1 MLSCASLTS
10 CSDDEPGK
18 IELAEDESSNVSVAA
33 NTSSGS
39 INFTAA
45 APWSA
50 YTSAQSRSS
59 DDAGWIHLDTTNGSA
74 GEVSLTFTL
83 DNNTSGSNRTAYIII
98 LCEDDKLVITI
109 TQTTEIEDDPTKNG
123 DDPVACAGL
132 VQIEVKRYVN
142 ANGTGYSYDGTSNY
156 VLQYNDDLLIRFV
169 ATSRDDMVDGAADN
183 YCINT
188 ETAVFIWDG
197 IDKNDV
203 KSVNVGDVTKTT
215 YYPSLRQETGDY
227 NEHYAEFKNGLAVKG
242 WYKWDDDDR
251 PSNWEATYNNNGYL
265 ASSKNDDGDGSGE
278 WSTHTLTW
286 TDGCLTNIGCT
297 ENYVTTITYDAS
309 LTNPYPLLDLNWLL
323 PTDLECY
330 DFAVGDPSKIFAAL
344 GLMGNPS
351 KYLITSITEYD
362 GKTYYSNK
370 MDYKENTSERTV
382 VTVSRFIN
390 NSLDSYSEWTINY
403 SNK

>member
-1 MLSCASLTS
+1 
-10 CSDDEPGK
+10 
-18 IELAEDESSNVSVAA
+18 
-33 NTSSGS
+33 
-39 INFTAA
+39 
-45 APWSA
+45 
-50 YTSAQSRSS
+50 
-59 DDAGWIHLDTTNGSA
+59 LDTTNGSA

-109 TQTTEIEDDPTKNG
+109 TQTPEIEDDPTEIEDN
-123 DDPVACAGL
+123 PIACAGL

-142 ANGTGYSYDGTSNY
+142 ANGTGYSYAGTSNY
-156 VLQYNDDLLIRFV
+156 ELQYNDDLLIRFV

-188 ETAVFIWDG
+188 ETAVFFWDG
-197 IDKNDV
+197 ITKNDV
-203 KSVNVGDVTKTT
+203 KSVKVEGGTKVI
-215 YYPSLRQETGDY
+215 YYPSGSWKTCDD
-227 NEHYAEFKNGLAVKG
+227 NEHYVEFKNGRAVKG

-251 PSNWEATYNNNGYL
+251 PSNWETTYNNNGYL
-265 ASSKNDDGDGSGE
+265 AGTKSDDGDGSGE

-286 TDGCLTNIGCT
+286 TDGCLTNIGCS
-297 ENYVTTITYDAS
+297 EKYVTTITYDAS
-309 LTNPYPLLDLNWLL
+309 LTNQCPLLDLNWLL

-330 DFAVGDPSKIFAAL
+330 DFAVGDPTKIFAAL
-344 GLMGNPS
+344 GLMGNSS

-382 VTVSRFIN
+382 VTVNRYIDN
-390 NSLDSYSEWTINY
+390 GLDSYSEWTINY
-403 SNK
+403 SNIK

>member
-1 MLSCASLTS
+1 MLTCTSLTS
-10 CSDDEPGK
+10 CGGNDEPGK
-18 IELAEDESSNVSVAA
+18 IELTEGESSNISVAA
-33 NTSSGS
+33 NTSSGI

-59 DDAGWIHLDTTNGSA
+59 DGVDWIHLGTTSGSA
-74 GEVSLTFTL
+74 GDVSLTFTL
-83 DNNTSGSNRTAYIII
+83 DNNTTGSNRTAYIII

-109 TQTTEIEDDPTKNG
+109 TQTTETEDVPTTSKSQ
-123 DDPVACAGL
+123 

-142 ANGTGYSYDGTSNY
+142 GAGNGYSYDGSINY
-156 VLQYNDDLLIRFV
+156 VLEYNGDLLI
-169 ATSRDDMVDGAADN
+169 TMISTWRDDIVGADN

-188 ETAVFIWDG
+188 KTAVFSWD
-197 IDKNDV
+197 DSTKNNV
-203 KSVNVGDVTKTT
+203 KSVKVEDVTKTT
-215 YYPSLRQETGDY
+215 YYPSGREETGDY
-227 NEHYAEFKNGLAVKG
+227 NEHYVEFKNGRAVKG

-251 PSNWEATYNNNGYL
+251 PSNWETTYNNNGYI
-265 ASSKNDDGDGSGE
+265 AGTKSDDGDGSGE

-286 TDGCLTNIGCT
+286 TDGCLTNIGCS
-297 ENYVTTITYDAS
+297 EKYVTTITYDAS
-309 LTNPYPLLDLNWLL
+309 LTNQCPLLDLNWLL

-344 GLMGNPS
+344 GLMGNSS

-382 VTVSRFIN
+382 VTVNRYIDN
-390 NSLDSYSEWTINY
+390 GLDSYSEWTINY
-403 SNK
+403 SNIK